1 MRRLAGGGMNDEPDS
16 QQIRRYWERD
26 GLGERILDVLR
37 ESGRDLDALT
47 IDILAPLDQFHG
59 GGKPATERLARLANL
74 TPSTRVLDV
83 GGGLGGPARTLAV
96 MFGCQVD
103 VLDLTESYVHAGT
116 LLTDQLRLSDRV
128 RFHVGNALELPFDD
142 GSFDVVWTQNS
153 GMNIADKAR
162 SYGGFHRVIRPGGRL
177 ALQEPLLGTV
187 QPVIYPQMWARDEAS
202 SILLTPD
209 DLRTLIEQAGF
220 GLVAWEDVTAVT
232 SLAPLPAPG
241 APPTLQALVLGD
253 ELPLVRAN
261 GTRNFD
267 EGRLVNIQAVFD
279 RP

>member
-1 MRRLAGGGMNDEPDS
+1 MSDAPDS
-16 QQIRRYWERD
+16 QRIRRYWERD
-26 GLGERILDVLR
+26 GLGERILNVLR
-37 ESGRDLDALT
+37 DSGRDLDALT

-74 TPSTRVLDV
+74 TPGTRVLDV

-96 MFGCQVD
+96 LFDCQVE
-103 VLDLTESYVHAGT
+103 VLDLTESYVHAGE
-116 LLTDQLRLSDRV
+116 LLTNRLRLSDRV

-153 GMNIADKAR
+153 GMNIADKDR
-162 SYGGFHRVIRPGGRL
+162 LYSGFHRVIRPGGRL

-187 QPVIYPQMWARDEAS
+187 QPVIYPQMWARDESS
-202 SILLTPD
+202 SILLTPVD
-209 DLRTLIEQAGF
+209 MQAVIERAGF
-220 GLVAWEDVTAVT
+220 RLVAWEDVTAVT

-241 APPTLQALVLGD
+241 APPTLQSLVLGD

-267 EGRLVNIQAVFD
+267 EGRLVNVHAVFD